1 MLQGPGKVRQ
11 GAIPGFAE
19 ALNLSERS
27 VRNWPC
33 VAHRSI
39 PSGLRRAGESTLQFF
54 CLTQPDQTAA
64 SNGIQSPLSER
75 LLALAMLFLK
85 LGAISFGGPA
95 AHIALMEDEVVRKRQ
110 WLTRQQYLDVLG
122 LTNLI
127 PGPSSTEMA
136 INIGF
141 ARAGWAG
148 LTVAGASFI
157 APAALITAAVAWA
170 YIRFGTLPL
179 AESLLAGVKPA
190 VIAVVAIAVWRLGK
204 IAVRNVWLGVLGALA
219 LAAFLAKLSPL
230 LILLG
235 GSAIGLLAQQVQKLQ
250 DKTSLQTTTLAT
262 GLTLLKKSLLL
273 PGPLP
278 SVIVTAASVPA
289 IKRVPLAHL
298 AWFFFKVGAVLYGGG
313 YVLFAF
319 IEQGLVR
326 DHQWLTQQQVL
337 DAIAIGQ
344 FTPGPVLSTATFIGY
359 LLGGAWGAAV
369 ATIAIFLPSFVY
381 VAALGPILPKLR
393 RSAWMAAF
401 LDSVNVCA
409 VALMAGVTIRLAGD
423 ALRGWPTWAIAVA
436 SLGVLWRWKINP
448 AWVVLCGGLAGCALA
463 AVR

>member
-1 MLQGPGKVRQ
+1 M
-11 GAIPGFAE
+11 
-19 ALNLSERS
+19 
-27 VRNWPC
+27 
-33 VAHRSI
+33 
-39 PSGLRRAGESTLQFF
+39 
-54 CLTQPDQTAA
+54 
-64 SNGIQSPLSER
+64 QSPLGGR
-75 LLALAMLFLK
+75 LRALAVLFSK

-110 WLTRQQYLDVLG
+110 WLTRQQYLDMLG

-127 PGPSSTEMA
+127 PGPNSTEMA
-136 INIGF
+136 INVGF

-148 LTVAGASFI
+148 LAVAGASFI

-170 YIRFGTLPL
+170 YVSFGTLPL

-190 VIAVVAIAVWRLGK
+190 VIAVIAIAVWRLGK
-204 IAVRNVWLGVLGALA
+204 IAIRDEWLGVLAVLA

-230 LILLG
+230 VILFGGGLIGMVAKQLRKLREKTPSDLTKL
-235 GSAIGLLAQQVQKLQ
+235 SAGLIVLN
-250 DKTSLQTTTLAT
+250 
-262 GLTLLKKSLLL
+262 KSFLL
-273 PGPLP
+273 PRFLP
-278 SVIVTAASVPA
+278 TLVTGAVAAA
-289 IKRVPLAHL
+289 GGMALTKRVPLARL
-298 AWFFFKVGAVLYGGG
+298 GWFFIKVGAVLYGGG

-319 IEQGLVR
+319 VEQGLVR

-359 LLGGAWGAAV
+359 LLGGAWGAVV
-369 ATIAIFLPSFVY
+369 ATVAIFLPSFVY

-409 VALMAGVTIRLAGD
+409 VALMAVVTIRLAGD
-423 ALRGWPTWAIAVA
+423 ALRGWPTWAIAIA
-436 SLGVLWRWKINP
+436 ALAVLWRWKINP
-448 AWVVLCGGLAGCALA
+448 AWVVLGGALSGLVLA